1 MHNFQT
7 LNWVNQK
14 KIFQETKQQ
23 NFYKIVVFT
32 SFLYSHLAWLYCY
45 ILFKQRLDDKR
56 FLAHKTIGNEFKA
69 TSISLS
75 PNLLDGRAANF
86 PLYGSQQN
94 SNSKTLQRQLSAHPA
109 LPCPPSVIIQ
119 FSVRFAKQSSHQRIF
134 VWLRVYENTKFM
146 LESTE
151 FWFDSTAGRNM
162 ERKRENWEQSV
173 VNNNTNLKDFH
184 SERSWPSSN
193 LTFVEGRI
201 NETKVM
207 PFYKLVYPNVPSP
220 NWYLCKRR
228 HRERWRCIDSAP
240 I

>member
-1 MHNFQT
+1 MHNLQT

-14 KIFQETKQQ
+14 KIFQVTKQQ

-45 ILFKQRLDDKR
+45 ILFRQHLDDKR

-94 SNSKTLQRQLSAHPA
+94 SNSETLQRQPSAHSA

-119 FSVRFAKQSSHQRIF
+119 FSVRFAKQFLRTREFSSGCECMKTQSLCLNQQNFDLTRLLGETWSAKERIGNKVSWITTPIWKIF
-134 VWLRVYENTKFM
+134 IRN
-146 LESTE
+146 
-151 FWFDSTAGRNM
+151 GRDP
-162 ERKRENWEQSV
+162 RQ
-173 VNNNTNLKDFH
+173 T
-184 SERSWPSSN
+184 
-193 LTFVEGRI
+193 
-201 NETKVM
+201 
-207 PFYKLVYPNVPSP
+207 
-220 NWYLCKRR
+220 
-228 HRERWRCIDSAP
+228 
-240 I
+240 